1 MNVTTRS
8 VLQLPLLGNPNLW
21 VAGNLLILLYGV
33 LLRGWSL
40 QPIVYLFWME
50 VVINV
55 ASALIRVAGAMD
67 NQAFMSTLPAK
78 IGILFFGGV
87 MGIAF
92 IMLTVTFTFGVFE
105 GGFNAQGFDNVPMQ
119 VYLLAA
125 NYLLALLLHYFL
137 NGRFRQANPIE
148 ELMSTFV
155 YLLILLAFL
164 MVLTQFVV
172 PKFISAGADIALWTG
187 IAVVA
192 VKFMV
197 DRLRIT
203 LQQKTEQLPG

>member
-1 MNVTTRS
+1 MRS
-8 VLQLPLLGNPNLW
+8 VLQLPILSNPNLW
-21 VAGNLLILLYGV
+21 AAGNLLILLYGV
-33 LLRGWSL
+33 LLKGWSL
-40 QPIVYLFWME
+40 QPVVYLFWME
-50 VVINV
+50 VVINIIV
-55 ASALIRVAGAMD
+55 ALIRVVFAMD
-67 NQAFMSTLPAK
+67 KQAFLSTLPSK
-78 IGILFFGGV
+78 IGTLLFSGV

-92 IMLTVTFTFGVFE
+92 IMLTVTFTIGVFE
-105 GGFNAQGFDNVPMQ
+105 GGFNAQGFEDVPIQ

-137 NGRFRQANPIE
+137 NGRFRQANPVE
-148 ELMSTFV
+148 EMMGTFV

-164 MVLTQFVV
+164 MVLTQFIV
-172 PKFISAGADIALWTG
+172 PKVVSAGTDIALWTG
-187 IAVVA
+187 LAVVA